1 MPRQP
6 GESQG
11 SETDIF
17 GREIPGNFRIWMR
30 RETLAESLWEYGED
44 ALAERLT
51 KESDEGLDQI
61 LLVAV
66 WHRINDPEPREG
78 PKLTNGRIVA
88 RAAIEFYEGA
98 ARDTSRR
105 RRRTRPESERYH
117 AE

>member
-6 GESQG
+6 GETQRNAK
-11 SETDIF
+11 DFF
-17 GREIPGNFRIWMR
+17 GREIPGNVRIWMR

-51 KESDEGLDQI
+51 SESDESLDQI
-61 LLVAV
+61 LLLAV
-66 WHRINDPEPREG
+66 WHRMNDPEPREG

-105 RRRTRPESERYH
+105 RRTRPQGERYDS
-117 AE
+117 A